1 MADPRKRGVGM
12 MASRMAGLPPT
23 SDSKEKTDKKENNQ
37 VNFIPES
44 TSSDGTSGTNIV
56 KGIKDFYNLVDQ
68 SGLLSED
75 KVNETKE
82 NLLNITK
89 ENKNNKSESNENT
102 TSSKD
107 SKLLSYNF
115 QGLDPRKD
123 IFNYNPQGNVGFDIG
138 DKEGGFFATGDVDAS
153 LSGGIKP
160 NYDIGFNNDNL
171 NLNFGDTG
179 FTGKFNRKFGEDTN
193 VNVDARNGNI
203 NPSFDTSIL
212 GSDFNINKNQ
222 ANLAR
227 NFLNDKVN
235 VNIAQNFDGDTNI
248 SGTYTGDDGLK
259 ATLNPNEFL
268 LNKTFQI
275 GGGDLTLGGTVGFDG
290 QTTGRVDY
298 EKELGPGKL
307 NVFANPN
314 DYGFGYNFLNR
325 KF

>member
-1 MADPRKRGVGM
+1 MKKTGGIAGY
-12 MASRMAGLPPT
+12 ASRMAGSPLPIT
-23 SDSKEKTDKKENNQ
+23 DSEEKTNKENNQ

-44 TSSDGTSGTNIV
+44 NSSDGTSGTNII
-56 KGIKDFYNLVDQ
+56 KGIKDFYNLVDK
-68 SGLLSED
+68 SGLLTED

-82 NLLNITK
+82 NLLNIAD
-89 ENKNNKSESNENT
+89 ENKNNNKSESNKDT
-102 TSSKD
+102 TSSDD

-123 IFNYNPQGNVGFDIG
+123 IFNYNPRGNVGFDIR

-179 FTGKFNRKFGEDTN
+179 FTGNFNKKFGEDTN

-259 ATLNPNEFL
+259 ATINPNEFL